1 MIKFLLDTHALLWWL
16 FDEPKLCSIAR
27 TQISH
32 PQNEIYVSSASAWE
46 IATKHRIGKMPE
58 AKELLQNYQEI
69 LQQARFIELPI
80 TTKHALRAGALPIK
94 HRDPFDRMLMAQ
106 AELDNLAII
115 TYDPEFNLKHLTI
128 IPSPK
133 INQQIKPE

>member
-1 MIKFLLDTHALLWWL
+1 MKILLDTHVLLWWL

-27 TQISH
+27 AQISN
-32 PQNEIYVSSASAWE
+32 PRNEIYVSSASAWE
-46 IATKHRIGKMPE
+46 IATKHRLGKMPE
-58 AKELLQNYQEI
+58 AKDLLQNYQGI
-69 LQQARFIELPI
+69 IQQARFIELVI
-80 TTKHALRAGALPIK
+80 TTKYALYAGILRIK

-115 TYDPEFNLKHLTI
+115 TYDSAFYLEHLII

-133 INQQIKPE
+133 R